1 MKNKKNNI
9 KHKINSLTKFTKI
22 LQLEKI
28 QASLKEYKIRN
39 LKSLNEYKEY
49 LRIVKAEYKS
59 IPMYVFKK
67 STKSIGKAQEWF
79 EESLRNENNEIVL
92 SQPKFW
98 MNAITWSLMA
108 STGLGI
114 TWLAI
119 AKTEEIVIATGKLEP
134 IIGVAEIQMPIQG
147 IAKEIL
153 VKEGEIVNKGQILIK
168 LDTEISESKIAALQ
182 ESIKLNESIVNK
194 LKTLSDEGAVS
205 ELQYLEQKNKGTQLQ
220 SQLKESQT
228 IMKYQFIKA
237 PIRGKVFDLTPWG
250 PGFVAQQSQ
259 PVLKIV
265 PIDNLLAKI
274 EIESRKIGFVSVG
287 KPADISIDSF
297 PASDFG
303 VIQGEVISISS
314 DALSPSPS
322 LNKGYRYPAKIKL
335 NSQVLEQKG
344 KTSLPLQPGMSLTA
358 NIKLRKVSY
367 LQLLLGTF
375 RTKAE
380 SLQEI

>member
-1 MKNKKNNI
+1 MEDNKNHI
-9 KHKINSLTKFTKI
+9 KQKLNKLKGFKDLVKIEKINSFFRESRNKNRKKLGEFKDY
-22 LQLEKI
+22 
-28 QASLKEYKIRN
+28 LKGIKVEYKT
-39 LKSLNEYKEY
+39 LPKSL
-49 LRIVKAEYKS
+49 I
-59 IPMYVFKK
+59 KK
-67 STKSIGKAQEWF
+67 STLNVEKAQEWF
-79 EESLRNENNEIVL
+79 EKSLRNENNEIVL
-92 SQPKFW
+92 SQPQFW

-108 STGLGI
+108 GTGLGI
-114 TWLAI
+114 SWLAI

-147 IAKEIL
+147 IAEEIL

-194 LKTLSDEGAVS
+194 LRILSEEGAVS
-205 ELQYLEQKNKGTQLQ
+205 ELQYLEQKNKGTQLK
-220 SQLKESQT
+220 SQLQESQT

-237 PIRGKVFDLTPWG
+237 PIKGKVFDLEPWG

-274 EIESRKIGFVSVG
+274 EIDSRKIGFVSVG
-287 KPADISIDSF
+287 KQADISIDSF

-303 VIQGEVISISS
+303 VIEGEVISISS
-314 DALSPSPS
+314 DALSPDPS

-335 NSQVLEQKG
+335 YSQVLEQKG
-344 KTSLPLQPGMSLTA
+344 KKSLTLQPGMSLTA

>member
-1 MKNKKNNI
+1 MADNKNQI
-9 KHKINSLTKFTKI
+9 KQKLNKLKGFKDLVKIEKINSFLRESQNKNRKTLSEFKDYLKGIKI
-22 LQLEKI
+22 
-28 QASLKEYKIRN
+28 
-39 LKSLNEYKEY
+39 
-49 LRIVKAEYKS
+49 EYKS
-59 IPMYVFKK
+59 IPNSVIKK
-67 STKSIGKAQEWF
+67 ITLNVEQAQEWF
-79 EESLRNENNEIVL
+79 ENSLRNEHNEIVL

-108 STGLGI
+108 GTGLGI
-114 TWLAI
+114 SWLAI

-147 IAKEIL
+147 IAEEIL
-153 VKEGEIVNKGQILIK
+153 VKEGEIVSKGQILIK

-182 ESIKLNESIVNK
+182 ESIKLNESIVSK
-194 LKTLSDEGAVS
+194 LRILSEEGAVS
-205 ELQYLEQKNKGTQLQ
+205 ELQYLEQKNKGTQLK
-220 SQLKESQT
+220 SQLQESQT

-237 PIRGKVFDLTPWG
+237 PIKGKVFDLTPWG

-274 EIESRKIGFVSVG
+274 EIDSRKIGFVSVG
-287 KPADISIDSF
+287 KKADISIDSF

-303 VIQGEVISISS
+303 VIEGEVISISS

-344 KTSLPLQPGMSLTA
+344 RKSLPLQPGMSLTA